1 MFDFN
6 FSFSLDL
13 LIVVLLIIAIVY
25 AIVLDHHL
33 SVTKDNYRGLSRLV
47 EQFYQA
53 ASKTQNELINLKN
66 QQEKVRQSLHEEN
79 EKALLLEARLA
90 DLMDKIDKKLLL
102 YPSAQPQEKKPMTL
116 AELTLSLKKQKN
128 QSEQEE
134 ELLFALT
141 DLK

>member
-1 MFDFN
+1 MFD

-33 SVTKDNYRGLSRLV
+33 SATKDNYRELSRLV

-53 ASKTQNELINLKN
+53 AKKTQNELIHLKN
-66 QQEKVRQSLHEEN
+66 QQEKVRKSLQSEN
-79 EKALLLEARLA
+79 EKALLLEGRLA
-90 DLMDKIDKKLLL
+90 DLMDKIDKKLLF
-102 YPSAQPQEKKPMTL
+102 YPSNQAPEKKPMTL
-116 AELTLSLKKQKN
+116 GELSLALKKQN

-141 DLK
+141 DVK